1 MVAPRD
7 TEHALK
13 FTPFLK
19 GSDATLKKVRRI
31 HISPYKAA
39 LVVQDVAV
47 IGLAFG
53 LGAFI
58 TGHNF
63 FVWEEPA
70 EFGSFFII
78 FLMIIAFFKS
88 YNL

>member
-1 MVAPRD
+1 MVVLRD
-7 TEHALK
+7 VEESLK

-19 GSDATLKKVRRI
+19 GSDATVKKVRRI
-31 HISPYKAA
+31 QISPYKVA
-39 LVVQDVAV
+39 LVVQDVLV

-63 FVWEEPA
+63 FVWKNPDQ
-70 EFGSFFII
+70 FGSFLSFP
-78 FLMIIAFFKS
+78 
-88 YNL
+88 